1 MFTLISGY
9 LYKQRNLKELLSKYI
24 YPMLLFSAVNFA
36 IGYLFYDKYHEGIN
50 IIGYAMWY
58 LWALFWFQIIT
69 PPILRIF
76 NVKVLLVISF
86 VAAVIYSLLPISGMP
101 AMLAN
106 KLQINRLVGFYPFY
120 LLGILLKTN
129 GLLATKKMNSWRL
142 TGLIVMALYLGCC
155 YLVGGFA
162 YKSGFYLSTSSSIMT
177 IAQFLASY
185 VFIMSICVCLIK
197 AIPNTAN
204 QISQYGG
211 RTLNVYLLHMVVVFP
226 LCYGVF
232 KQLDYSL
239 LSVVLNSFL
248 ACLLCLLFFTKPCD
262 LIMKR
267 LMSKQHWGVVVV
279 LYLLTLVLV
288 NSSLITKF
296 LING

>member
-1 MFTLISGY
+1 MI
-9 LYKQRNLKELLSKYI
+9 
-24 YPMLLFSAVNFA
+24 V
-36 IGYLFYDKYHEGIN
+36 
-50 IIGYAMWY
+50 
-58 LWALFWFQIIT
+58 
-69 PPILRIF
+69 
-76 NVKVLLVISF
+76 
-86 VAAVIYSLLPISGMP
+86 YSLLPLP
-101 AMLAN
+101 ETLAMIAN
-106 KLQINRLVGFYPFY
+106 KLQINRLIGFYPFY
-120 LLGILLKTN
+120 LLGILLKNN
-129 GLLATKKMNSWRL
+129 GVLKTKTTGFWRVAVVVL
-142 TGLIVMALYLGCC
+142 MVLYVGCC
-155 YLVGGFA
+155 YFVGGLA
-162 YKSGFYLSTSSSIMT
+162 YKSGFYLSTSSSIVT

-232 KQLDYSL
+232 KQLEYSL

-248 ACLLCLLFFTKPCD
+248 SCLVCSLFFTKPCD
-262 LIMKR
+262 MIMKR
-267 LMSKQHWGVVVV
+267 LMIKQYWGVVVV

-296 LING
+296 LFNG